1 MYARL
6 VTKYNTRDVKGNY
19 IPIEAAKAW
28 KKELEKK
35 NYNVEL
41 EYVDDLSNEKD
52 KEECLNYLK
61 SVNNG
66 IKLLM
71 KSSIEEL
78 QKASNNE
85 LTQIDLKNIST
96 SIDTE
101 TNLINLKF

>member
-1 MYARL
+1 MYARV
-6 VTKYNTRDVKGNY
+6 VTKYNTHDVKGNC

-28 KKELEKK
+28 KNELEKK
-35 NYNVEL
+35 NYNVKL
-41 EYVDDLSNEKD
+41 EYVDDLSNEID

-71 KSSIEEL
+71 KSSTEEL
-78 QKASNNE
+78 QKASNNK
-85 LTQIDLKNIST
+85 LTHIDLENIST

>member
-1 MYARL
+1 MYARV
-6 VTKYNTRDVKGNY
+6 VTKYNTHDVKGNC

-28 KKELEKK
+28 NNELEKK

-41 EYVDDLSNEKD
+41 EYIDDLSNEID

-71 KSSIEEL
+71 KSSTEEL
-78 QKASNNE
+78 QKASNNK
-85 LTQIDLKNIST
+85 LTHIDLENINN

-101 TNLINLKF
+101 ISLINLKF